1 MISGL
6 HAMFY
11 SSDAEA
17 TRTFLRDVLELGSFD
32 AGEGWLIFELPAAE
46 LGSHPVG
53 AHEDGHCAG
62 AHELS
67 FMTEDVEA
75 AVARLTDKGVDC
87 DPIQDLGWGL
97 VTRFDIPGGIRVQLY
112 QARYSK

>member
-17 TRTFLRDVLELGSFD
+17 TRTFLRDVLELG
-32 AGEGWLIFELPAAE
+32 G
-46 LGSHPVG
+46 HPVG

-67 FMTEDVEA
+67 FMTADGEA